1 MTYELYAAPEIVR
14 QQIFIIII
22 NKCDSQAYAKPD
34 FIENKRSTQG
44 KKDFS
49 YEFVFRI

>member
-1 MTYELYAAPEIVR
+1 MAYKLYAAPEIVR
-14 QQIFIIII
+14 QQIFIIM
-22 NKCDSQAYAKPD
+22 NYDLEAYAKPD
-34 FIENKRSTQG
+34 FIENKHSTQD